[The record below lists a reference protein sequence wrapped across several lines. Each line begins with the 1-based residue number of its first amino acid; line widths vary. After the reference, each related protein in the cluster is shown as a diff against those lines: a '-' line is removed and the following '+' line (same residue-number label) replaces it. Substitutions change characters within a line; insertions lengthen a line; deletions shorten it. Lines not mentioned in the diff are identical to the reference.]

1 MQFFYSFGKYLLL
14 LRDTFKRPLNFKY
27 FVKQVMTEVDAI
39 GLNSLGIVSIISVF
53 IGAVLVIQT
62 GYQMESPLIPAYTL
76 GYGIRESIIL
86 EFSPTIVSLI
96 LAGKIGSSIASQIGT
111 MRVTEQ
117 IDALD
122 IMGVNSANFLILPKI
137 IAGLMTFPFIV
148 TISMIVSITGGYF
161 AAVLWGISTSTDFI
175 SGLNYWFVP
184 FEIAYAII
192 KATFF
197 SFLITSISAFH
208 GYYAKGGAIDVG
220 KSSTKAVVYSSI
232 ALLLSNLIITKLIL
246 G

>member
-1 MQFFYSFGKYLLL
+1 MLLKE
-14 LRDTFKRPLNFKY
+14 TFKRPLNHRY
-27 FVKQVMTEVDAI
+27 FFRQVVTEVDAI
-39 GLNSLGIVSIISVF
+39 GLNSLWIVSIISVF

-62 GYQMESPLIPAYTL
+62 GYQMQNPLIPAYTL
-76 GYGIRESIIL
+76 GYGLRESVIL

-137 IAGLMTFPFIV
+137 IAGLLTFPFIV
-148 TISMIVSITGGYF
+148 TISMMVSIAGGYL
-161 AAVLWGISTSTDFI
+161 AAVMWGISTSVDFI
-175 SGLNYWFVP
+175 AGLNYWFVP
-184 FEIAYAII
+184 FEIVYAIL

-197 SFLITSISAFH
+197 SFLITSVSAFH
-208 GYYAKGGAIDVG
+208 GYYASGGAVDVG

-232 ALLLSNLIITKLIL
+232 ALLLSNLIITKIIL

>member
-1 MQFFYSFGKYLLL
+1 MKE
-14 LRDTFKRPLNFKY
+14 TFKRPLNHRY
-27 FVKQVMTEVDAI
+27 FFRQIVIEIDAI
-39 GLNSLGIVSIISVF
+39 GLNSLGIVTIISLF
-53 IGAVLVIQT
+53 IGAVLVIQA
-62 GYQMESPLIPAYTL
+62 GYQMENPLIPAYTL
-76 GYGIRESIIL
+76 GYGVRESIIL

-122 IMGVNSANFLILPKI
+122 IMGVNSANHLILPKI
-137 IAGLMTFPFIV
+137 IAGLLSFPFIV
-148 TISMIVSITGGYF
+148 LISIMIGIVGGYL
-161 AAVLWGISTSTDFI
+161 AAVLWGISSSNDFI
-175 SGLNYWFVP
+175 TGLNYWFIP
-184 FEIAYAII
+184 FEITYAVI

-208 GYYAKGGAIDVG
+208 GYYASGGAIDVG
-220 KSSTKAVVYSSI
+220 RSSTKAVVYSSI

>member
-1 MQFFYSFGKYLLL
+1 MQFFYFFGKYLLL
-14 LRDTFKRPLNFKY
+14 LKDAFKRPLNHRY
-27 FVKQVMTEVDAI
+27 FIKQVITEIDAI
-39 GLNSLGIVSIISVF
+39 GLNSLGIVSIISIF

-62 GYQMESPLIPAYTL
+62 GYQMQNPLIPAYTL

-208 GYYAKGGAIDVG
+208 GYYASGGAIDVG

-232 ALLLSNLIITKLIL
+232 ALLLSNLIITKIIL

>member
-1 MQFFYSFGKYLLL
+1 MNFFYNFGKYLMLL
-14 LRDTFKRPLNFKY
+14 KETFKRPLNHRY
-27 FVKQVMTEVDAI
+27 FFRQVVTEVDAI
-39 GLNSLGIVSIISVF
+39 GLNSLWIVSIISVF

-62 GYQMESPLIPAYTL
+62 GYQMQNPLIPAYTL
-76 GYGIRESIIL
+76 GYGLRESVIL

-137 IAGLMTFPFIV
+137 IAGLLTFPFIV
-148 TISMIVSITGGYF
+148 TISMMVSIAGGYL
-161 AAVLWGISTSTDFI
+161 AAVMWGISTSVDFI
-175 SGLNYWFVP
+175 AGLNYWFVP
-184 FEIAYAII
+184 FEIVYAIL

-197 SFLITSISAFH
+197 SFLITSVSAFH
-208 GYYAKGGAIDVG
+208 GYYASGGAVDVG

-232 ALLLSNLIITKLIL
+232 ALLLSNLIITKIIL

>member
-1 MQFFYSFGKYLLL
+1 MNFFYNFGKYLLL
-14 LRDTFKRPLNFKY
+14 LKDTFKRPLNHRY
-27 FVKQVMTEVDAI
+27 FFRQVVTEVDAI
-39 GLNSLGIVSIISVF
+39 GLNSLWIVSIISVF

-62 GYQMESPLIPAYTL
+62 GYQMQNPLIPAYTL
-76 GYGIRESIIL
+76 GYGLRESVIL

-137 IAGLMTFPFIV
+137 IAGLLTFPFIV
-148 TISMIVSITGGYF
+148 TISMMVSIAGGYL
-161 AAVLWGISTSTDFI
+161 AAVMWGISTSIDFI
-175 SGLNYWFVP
+175 AGLNYWFVP
-184 FEIAYAII
+184 FEIVYAIL

-197 SFLITSISAFH
+197 SFLITSVSAFH
-208 GYYAKGGAIDVG
+208 GYYASGGAVDVG

-232 ALLLSNLIITKLIL
+232 ALLLSNLIITKIIL